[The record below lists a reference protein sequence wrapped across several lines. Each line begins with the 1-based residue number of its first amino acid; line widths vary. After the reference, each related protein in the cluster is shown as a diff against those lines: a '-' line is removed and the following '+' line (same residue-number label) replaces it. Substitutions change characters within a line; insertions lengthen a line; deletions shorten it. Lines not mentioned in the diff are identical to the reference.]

1 MTNNLNEA
9 DIDIKED
16 STDPEDENVGPLIYK
31 DPFPTP
37 SGGFETYGFN
47 SYCGRRVIC
56 KSGYKASSC
65 KQTIENPIKC
75 VPISGGK
82 RTRRSKR
89 QSKRK
94 RRTRRR

>member
-16 STDPEDENVGPLIYK
+16 STNPEDVNVGPWIHK
-31 DPFPTP
+31 DQYPHVK
-37 SGGFETYGFN
+37 GGVEQYGLR
-47 SYCGRRVIC
+47 SYCKERVFC
-56 KSGYKASSC
+56 KTGYKPSSC
-65 KQTIENPIKC
+65 KQTIESPIKC
-75 VPISGGK
+75 VPINSGG
-82 RTRRSKR
+82 RRSKR